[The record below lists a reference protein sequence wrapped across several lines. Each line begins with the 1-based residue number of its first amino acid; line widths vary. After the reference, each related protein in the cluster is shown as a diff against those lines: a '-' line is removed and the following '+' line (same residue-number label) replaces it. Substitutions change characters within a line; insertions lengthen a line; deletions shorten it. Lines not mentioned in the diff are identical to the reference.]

1 MYEVQTFPIDGVL
14 HLRPKVFPDK
24 RGSFFE
30 FTKQSDEIKLPEF
43 VQDNI
48 SFSKK
53 NVLRGLHFQK
63 PPFEQGK
70 LVLILE
76 GQILDIAVDI
86 RPNSPTLGQ
95 FVSLVLDSR
104 NNDVIYIPE
113 GFAHGFYVL
122 SEFSKIYYKNTNE
135 YSPEHSSGI
144 IWNDKDLGIDWPTDS
159 PILSN
164 ADRKH
169 ISFKEYLL
177 EVQIQ

>member
-1 MYEVQTFPIDGVL
+1 MFEVQTLPIDEVL

-30 FTKQSDEIKLPEF
+30 FTKKSNNISLPAF

-53 NVLRGLHFQK
+53 NVLRGLHFQR

-76 GQILDIAVDI
+76 GKILDIAVDI
-86 RPNSPTLGQ
+86 RPKSPTLGQ
-95 FVSLVLDSR
+95 FVSLILDSKKH
-104 NNDVIYIPE
+104 DAIFIPE

-122 SEFSKIYYKNTNE
+122 SESSKIYYKNTNE

-144 IWNDKDLGIDWPTDS
+144 IWNDKDLGIDWTTDS
-159 PILSN
+159 PLLSD
-164 ADRKH
+164 ADKKH

-177 EVQIQ
+177 ED

>member
-1 MYEVQTFPIDGVL
+1 MFEVQTLAIDGVL

-30 FTKQSDEIKLPEF
+30 FTKKSDEIKLPDF
-43 VQDNI
+43 VQDNV
-48 SFSKK
+48 SYSKK

-63 PPFEQGK
+63 PPFAQGK

-86 RPNSPTLGQ
+86 RPESPTIGQ

-104 NNDVIYIPE
+104 ENDIIYIPE

-122 SEFSKIYYKNTNE
+122 SESAIIYYKNTNE
-135 YSPEHSSGI
+135 YSPEHTSGI
-144 IWNDKDLGIDWPTDS
+144 IWNDKNLGINWPTDL
-159 PILSN
+159 PLLS
-164 ADRKH
+164 DEDKKH

-177 EVQIQ
+177 EA